1 MASSHN
7 YKLQTH
13 YQMKVRKYIT
23 LCFWWAFSTSALV
36 SSQQIPLKDHTSRQ
50 YFAVE
55 SNETLSR
62 LEEMHPNWKYE
73 HDVRGL
79 PNHYVFSKELLKL
92 GKRSSLEE
100 LQGDNNDH
108 ILSVHDLFP
117 RNDLFKRLPVPAPPM
132 DSSLLPVKEAEDK
145 LSINDP
151 LFERQWHLVNPS
163 FPGSDINVL
172 DLWYN
177 NITGAGVVA
186 AIVDDGLDYENEDL
200 KDNFCAEGSWDFND
214 NTNLPKP
221 RLSDDYHGTRCAG
234 EIAAKKGN
242 NFCGVGVGYNAKIS
256 GIRILSGDIT
266 TEDEAASLIYGLDVN
281 DIYSCSWGP
290 ADDGRHLQGPSDL
303 VKKALV
309 KGVTEGRDS
318 KGAIYVFASGN
329 GGTRGDN
336 CNYDGYTNSIYSITI
351 GAIDHKDLHP
361 PYSEGCSAV
370 MAVTYSSGSGEY
382 IHSSDING
390 RCSNS
395 HGGTSAAAP
404 LAAGVYTLLLEAN
417 PNLTWRDVQYLSI
430 LSAVGLE
437 KNADGD
443 WRDSAM
449 GKKYSHRY
457 GFGKIDAHKLIE
469 MSKTW
474 ENVNAQTWFYLPTLY
489 VSQSTN
495 STEET
500 LESVITI
507 SEKSLQDA
515 NFKRIE
521 HVTVTVD
528 IDTEIRGTTTVDLIS
543 PAGIISNLGVVRPRD
558 VSSEGFKDWTFMSVA
573 HWGENG
579 VGDWKIKVKTTE
591 NGHRI
596 DFHSWRLKLFG
607 ESIDSSK
614 TETFVFG
621 NDKEEVEPAA
631 TESTVSQYSASST
644 SISISA
650 TSTSS
655 ISIGVETSAIPQT
668 TTASTDPDSDPN
680 TPKKLSSPR
689 QAMHYFLTI
698 FLIGA
703 TFLVLYF
710 MFFMKSRRRIRRSR
724 AETYEFDIIDTD
736 SEYDSTLDNGTSGIT
751 EPEEVEDFDFDLSD
765 EDHLASLSSSENGDA
780 EHTIDS
786 VLTNE
791 NPFSDPIK
799 QKYPNDANAESA
811 SNKLQELQPDVP
823 PSSGRS

>member
-1 MASSHN
+1 
-7 YKLQTH
+7 
-13 YQMKVRKYIT
+13 MKVRKSII
-23 LCFWWAFSTSALV
+23 LCLWSVLSEPLIV
-36 SSQQIPLKDHTSRQ
+36 LSQHIPLKDHTTRQ
-50 YFAVE
+50 YFAIE

-62 LEEMHPNWKYE
+62 LGEIHPNWQYE

-79 PNHYVFSKELLKL
+79 LNHYVFSKEVLSL

-100 LQGDNNDH
+100 LQENNDDH
-108 ILSVHDLFP
+108 ILSVHDLSP
-117 RNDLFKRLPVPAPPM
+117 RNDLFKRLPIPAPPV
-132 DSSLLPVKEAEDK
+132 DSSLLPIKEAEDK

-151 LFERQWHLVNPS
+151 LFERQWHLINPS
-163 FPGSDINVL
+163 FPGSDINVV

-221 RLSDDYHGTRCAG
+221 RLADDYHGTRCAG

-242 NFCGVGVGYNAKIS
+242 DFCGVGVGYNAKIS
-256 GIRILSGDIT
+256 GIRILSGEIT
-266 TEDEAASLIYGLDVN
+266 TEDEAASLIYGLDTN

-309 KGVTEGRDS
+309 KGVTEGRGS

-329 GGTRGDN
+329 GGARGDN

-361 PYSEGCSAV
+361 PYSESCSAV

-390 RCSNS
+390 KCSDS

-417 PNLTWRDVQYLSI
+417 PSLSWRDVQYLSI

-437 KNADGD
+437 KNSDGD
-443 WRDSAM
+443 WQDSAM

-457 GFGKIDAHKLIE
+457 GFGKIDAYKLVE
-469 MSKTW
+469 MAKTW
-474 ENVNAQTWFYLPTLY
+474 VNVNPQTWYYLPTLY
-489 VSQSTN
+489 VSKSTN

-500 LESVITI
+500 LESAINI
-507 SEKSLQDA
+507 SQESLKEG
-515 NFKRIE
+515 NFKRTE

-528 IDTEIRGTTTVDLIS
+528 VDTDFRGTTTVDLIS
-543 PAGIISNLGVVRPRD
+543 PAGIVSKLGVVRSRD
-558 VSSEGFKDWTFMSVA
+558 DSSGGFKGWTFMSVA
-573 HWGENG
+573 HWGESG
-579 VGDWKIKVKTTE
+579 AGEWKIKVKTTV
-591 NGHRI
+591 NGHKI
-596 DFHSWRLKLFG
+596 NFHSWRLKLFG
-607 ESIDSSK
+607 ESIDPSK

-621 NDKEEVEPAA
+621 NDKEEVEPAT
-631 TESTVSQYSASST
+631 TEGSISASST
-644 SISISA
+644 G
-650 TSTSS
+650 TGSTSS
-655 ISIGVETSAIPQT
+655 TGTGFTATTDTGSTATTGTGSTATTSLGVESSAAATSITAI
-668 TTASTDPDSDPN
+668 TDPDSDPN
-680 TPKKLSSPR
+680 TPKKLSSPN

-703 TFLVLYF
+703 IFMVLYF

-736 SEYDSTLDNGTSGIT
+736 SEYDSTLDNGASGII
-751 EPEEVEDFDFDLSD
+751 EPGEAEDFDFDLSD

-791 NPFSDPIK
+791 NPFSDPITQDPPK
-799 QKYPNDANAESA
+799 DSSEETD
-811 SNKLQELQPDVP
+811 SNGLQGP
-823 PSSGRS
+823 